1 VRCGHGSDG
10 CVFGDQQDSGVEF
23 DVIFGP
29 AYKGITLAASVAI
42 AYADMYDQDIP
53 YAYDRKEAKDHGE
66 GGVLVGAD
74 MTGKRYDFASLD
86 ACTRRSGV
94 MTYDT

>member
-1 VRCGHGSDG
+1 MSVASRMVLITLGL
-10 CVFGDQQDSGVEF
+10 QDSGVEF

-42 AYADMYDQDIP
+42 AYADLYDQDIP

-74 MTGKRYDFASLD
+74 MTGKR
-86 ACTRRSGV
+86 CVQCVGV
-94 MTYDT
+94 IY

>member
-1 VRCGHGSDG
+1 M
-10 CVFGDQQDSGVEF
+10 EF

-29 AYKGITLAASVAI
+29 AYKGITLAAAVAI
-42 AYADMYDQDIP
+42 AYADLYDQDIP

-74 MTGKRYDFASLD
+74 MTGKRYVIIPLLERLD
-86 ACTRRSGV
+86 V
-94 MTYDT
+94 